1 MNRRQF
7 LKTTT
12 AITAT
17 TLGST
22 FSPAVVRAVE
32 PVNRSTAH
40 EMTLNDPR
48 SPLVDQET
56 FAQIAELE
64 LRQAIRLQYYVSA
77 LALWIDTG
85 DANLPKRLR
94 SYRSI
99 AEAIRD
105 DLRSTDVLSVKPGD
119 PSLQVLLVGAY
130 LDNLPS
136 IIGRIAAAVKGRRMR
151 VGGAC
156 FPTTALNRVELFH
169 QAESTIIEPRQGR
182 GWPPT
187 EKPGPGIAAKES
199 EVSRSLRRSAA
210 KRRV

>member
-12 AITAT
+12 AITAA
-17 TLGST
+17 TLGGT
-22 FSPAVVRAVE
+22 LSPAVGRTVE

-48 SPLVDQET
+48 APLVDQET

-85 DANLPKRLR
+85 EADLPKRLS

-105 DLRSTDVLSVKPGD
+105 DIRSTDVLSVKPAG
-119 PSLQVLLVGAY
+119 PSLQILLVGAY
-130 LDNLPS
+130 LDNLPG
-136 IIGRIAAAVKGRRMR
+136 IIGRMGAAVKGHGVS

-156 FPTTALNRVELFH
+156 FPTTARDRVELFH
-169 QAESTIIEPRQGR
+169 VAEAFISDPRSST
-182 GWPPT
+182 
-187 EKPGPGIAAKES
+187 S

-210 KRRV
+210 RRFRIASSLGLAPI